1 MTSSKTVL
9 IVDDDPGILLSLDFL
24 MKKAGFTVLVAR
36 DGDEALQLVADHLPD
51 AILLDIM
58 MPGVD
63 GYEVCKT
70 VKSNPRWSHA
80 KIIMLSAKSRDTD
93 IAKARELGA
102 DQYIT
107 KPFSTKNLLSEVN
120 KLLYP

>member
-70 VKSNPRWSHA
+70 VKSNPKWSHA
-80 KIIMLSAKSRDTD
+80 KIIMLSAKSRDAD

>member
-36 DGDEALQLVADHLPD
+36 DGDEALQLVSDHLPD

-70 VKSNPRWSHA
+70 VKSNPKWNHA

>member
-70 VKSNPRWSHA
+70 VKSNPKWSHA

>member
-1 MTSSKTVL
+1 MTSSKTIL
-9 IVDDDPGILLSLDFL
+9 IVDDDPSILLSLDFL
-24 MKKAGFTVLVAR
+24 MKKAGYTVLVAR
-36 DGDEALQLVADHLPD
+36 DGDEALQLVSDNLPD

-70 VKSNPRWSHA
+70 VKSNPKWSHA
-80 KIIMLSAKSRDTD
+80 KIIMLSAKSRDAD

>member
-1 MTSSKTVL
+1 MTSSKTIL
-9 IVDDDPGILLSLDFL
+9 IVDDDPSILLSLDFL
-24 MKKAGFTVLVAR
+24 MKKAGYTVLVAR
-36 DGDEALQLVADHLPD
+36 DGDEALQLVSDNLPD

-70 VKSNPRWSHA
+70 VKSNPKWSHA
-80 KIIMLSAKSRDTD
+80 KIIMLSAKSRDAD

-120 KLLYP
+120 KLLYS